1 MIPLSKPIVGE
12 EEKTAVLRV
21 LDSGMLA
28 QGPEV
33 EAFEQEFS
41 ETVSGHHCVAVN
53 SGTSALHLG
62 LLATGIKPGDEVIV
76 PSFTFAATANAVS
89 LCGATPIF
97 VDINLDTFTID
108 AEAVSAAITPRTSG
122 IMPVHLY
129 GHPAKMDLLSEI
141 ADKHS
146 LMLFEDAAQA
156 HIAEYQNS
164 PVGTFGTS
172 AFSFYPT
179 KNMTSAEGGMI
190 VTSDPD
196 VARKARL
203 LRNQGMEKK
212 YENEIIGFNNRMT
225 DIHAAI
231 GRVQLTSLQ
240 MRTER
245 RREIASIYD
254 NNLQNVTTPFVGDN
268 VIHSYHQYTIRSEDR
283 DSLSAHLSNEGI
295 GNGIYYPTPVHELPS
310 FDITLDLSNTNLAAK
325 EVLSIPI
332 HPFLTNQE
340 VETVIEAVNSW
351 L

>member
-12 EEKTAVLRV
+12 EEKEAVLRV
-21 LDSGMLA
+21 LESGMLA

-33 EAFEQEFS
+33 AAFEEEFS
-41 ETVSGHHCVAVN
+41 QTVCNHHCVAVN

-62 LLATGIKPGDEVIV
+62 LLAAGIKPGDEVLV

-97 VDINLDTFTID
+97 VDIDLNTFTID
-108 AEAVSAAITPRTSG
+108 VEATSAAITPRTNG

-141 ADKHS
+141 ANKHS

-156 HIAEYQNS
+156 HIAEYRNS

-196 VARKARL
+196 IARKARL
-203 LRNQGMEKK
+203 LRNQGMEKR
-212 YENEIIGFNNRMT
+212 YENEVVGFNNRMT

-231 GRVQLTSLQ
+231 GRVQLASLQ

-245 RREIASIYD
+245 RREIAKIYD
-254 NNLQNVTTPFVGDN
+254 DNLLNVTTPFVGDN
-268 VIHSYHQYTIRSEDR
+268 VLHSYHQYTIRSEDR
-283 DSLSAHLSNEGI
+283 NSLAAHLSDKGV

-310 FDITLDLSNTNLAAK
+310 FDVALDLPNTNLAAR

-332 HPFLTNQE
+332 HPFLSNQD

-351 L
+351 S